1 MQVEGVK
8 EPEVD
13 KAKDSGV
20 ELDKDGHQ
28 PHVDAGGLREAK
40 AVRHNPCH
48 SLTFYLCLENKVSRR
63 GRSDVNVTTV
73 KTWK

>member
-1 MQVEGVK
+1 MQVERVK

-28 PHVDAGGLREAK
+28 PHVHAGRLGKTK
-40 AVRHNPCH
+40 AVWHNPGH
-48 SLTFYLCLENKVSRR
+48 SLAFYLSLEMVFSI
-63 GRSDVNVTTV
+63 
-73 KTWK
+73 

>member
-28 PHVDAGGLREAK
+28 PHINLGRLDEPKV
-40 AVRHNPCH
+40 VRDHPGN
-48 SLTFYLCLENKVSRR
+48 SLTLKI
-63 GRSDVNVTTV
+63 
-73 KTWK
+73 